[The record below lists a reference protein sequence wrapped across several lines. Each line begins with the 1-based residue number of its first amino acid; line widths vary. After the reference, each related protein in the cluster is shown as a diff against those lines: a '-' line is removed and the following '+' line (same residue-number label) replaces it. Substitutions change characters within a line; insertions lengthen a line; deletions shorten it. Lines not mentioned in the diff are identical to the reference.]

1 MLIKSMCIIW
11 YKQKG
16 AIKMDKIFMNIICDV
31 VEAGRKFYQGL
42 GYEIVEEYSS

>member
-1 MLIKSMCIIW
+1 
-11 YKQKG
+11 
-16 AIKMDKIFMNIICDV
+16 MDKIFMNIICDV